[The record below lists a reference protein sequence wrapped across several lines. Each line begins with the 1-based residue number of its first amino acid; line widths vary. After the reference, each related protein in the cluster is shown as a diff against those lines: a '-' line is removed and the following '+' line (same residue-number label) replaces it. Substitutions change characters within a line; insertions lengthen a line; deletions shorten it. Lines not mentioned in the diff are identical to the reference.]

1 MYERSST
8 AFRAAVLLTIFAAAC
23 NDSPL
28 APRHQPSQPAGLT
41 PSQPGVRVFA
51 GRLADSVVLAF
62 DAVWARGSHPDY
74 REARRAWRKANG
86 ISDSVGDPGFTPVP
100 VRPNALLTDDEGSL
114 RPAPQIL
121 GHYEALHFGYAD
133 QNMNVPD
140 GVEAEVT
147 FIGDQADISASSI
160 TITKKDGST
169 FPSSGEIVRGPG
181 LIINCSDVLFGTCDN
196 RRRLNG
202 VMILSG
208 APTCDASGSG
218 TVSYYVSNLNSPFN
232 GAVGIVSS
240 GSSGSNPT
248 SIAAAGVV
256 SSRASPCPAGGQQ
269 SSDSTSSSPPTGPVG
284 VPSGP
289 PPPPTG
295 PNVPYYPPS
304 GGGTTSTYFHCDRGD
319 FYVNGSLFDTTI
331 VCYPS

>member
-1 MYERSST
+1 MTR
-8 AFRAAVLLTIFAAAC
+8 
-23 NDSPL
+23 
-28 APRHQPSQPAGLT
+28 
-41 PSQPGVRVFA
+41 SQPGVRVFA
-51 GRLADSVVLAF
+51 GRLADSVVHAF
-62 DAVWARGSHPDY
+62 DAAWARGSHPDY

-100 VRPNALLTDDEGSL
+100 VRPNALLTADNGSL
-114 RPAPQIL
+114 RPPPQIL
-121 GHYEALHFGYAD
+121 AHYEALHFGYAG
-133 QNMNVPD
+133 QNTSVPD

-169 FPSSGEIVRGPG
+169 FPSSGEIAQGPG
-181 LIINCSDVLFGTCDN
+181 LIISCADVLFGSCDN

-202 VMILSG
+202 VMILYG

-218 TVSYYVSNLNSPFN
+218 TISYYVSNLTSPFS
-232 GAVGIVSS
+232 GTVGVVSS
-240 GSSGSNPT
+240 GSSGNNPT

-256 SSRASPCPAGGQQ
+256 SSTASPCPANDNGGQQ
-269 SSDSTSSSPPTGPVG
+269 SNDSTTASPSGPVG

-295 PNVPYYPPS
+295 PNAPSYPAS
-304 GGGTTSTYFHCDRGD
+304 GGGTTVTYFHCDRG
-319 FYVNGSLFDTTI
+319 YVYQNGSLFETTI

>member
-8 AFRAAVLLTIFAAAC
+8 AFRAAILLTIFAAGC

-28 APRHQPSQPAGLT
+28 APRHDPSQPEVTT
-41 PSQPGVRVFA
+41 PRQAGVRVFA
-51 GRLADSVVLAF
+51 GRLADSVVHAF

-74 REARRAWRKANG
+74 REARHAWRKANG
-86 ISDSVGDPGFTPVP
+86 ISDSVGDPGFTPAA
-100 VRPNALLTDDEGSL
+100 VRPNALLTDNEGSL
-114 RPAPQIL
+114 RPPPQIFS
-121 GHYEALHFGYAD
+121 HREALHFGQVD
-133 QNMNVPD
+133 QSVNVPD

-147 FIGDQADISASSI
+147 FIGDQADISASRI

-169 FPSSGEIVRGPG
+169 FPYSGEIAQGPG
-181 LIINCSDVLFGTCDN
+181 QIISCADVLLGSCDN

-202 VMILSG
+202 VMIINN

-218 TVSYYVSNLNSPFN
+218 TVSYYVSNLSSPFS
-232 GAVGIVSS
+232 GTVGIVSS
-240 GSSGSNPT
+240 GSSGSNST

-256 SSRASPCPAGGQQ
+256 SSSASPCPAGGQQ
-269 SSDSTSSSPPTGPVG
+269 SGDSTSAASPTGPVG

-295 PNVPYYPPS
+295 PNAPYYPPS
-304 GGGTTSTYFHCDRGD
+304 GGGTTSTYFHCEQGD
-319 FYVNGSLFDTTI
+319 FYVNGSLFETTI

>member
-28 APRHQPSQPAGLT
+28 APPHEPSQPGGMT

-51 GRLADSVVLAF
+51 GWLADSVVHAF
-62 DAVWARGSHPDY
+62 DAVWASGSHPDY
-74 REARRAWRKANG
+74 REARHEWRKANG
-86 ISDSVGDPGFTPVP
+86 ISDSVGDRGFTPVP
-100 VRPNALLTDDEGSL
+100 VMPNAFLTDDEGSL
-114 RPAPQIL
+114 RPPPQIL
-121 GHYEALHFGYAD
+121 SHYEALHFGQVDRYV
-133 QNMNVPD
+133 NVPD
-140 GVEAEVT
+140 GVEGDVT

-169 FPSSGEIVRGPG
+169 FPYSGEITRGPG
-181 LIINCSDVLFGTCDN
+181 VIISCADVLFGSCDN

-202 VMILSG
+202 VMILSR

-218 TVSYYVSNLNSPFN
+218 TVSYYVANLNSPLS
-232 GAVGIVSS
+232 GTVGTVSS
-240 GSSGSNPT
+240 GSSGNNPT

-256 SSRASPCPAGGQQ
+256 SSTASPCPAGGQQ
-269 SSDSTSSSPPTGPVG
+269 SSDSTSASPTGPVG

-295 PNVPYYPPS
+295 PNAPYYPPTS
-304 GGGTTSTYFHCDRGD
+304 GGTTSTYFHCEQGD
-319 FYVNGSLFDTTI
+319 FYVNGSLFETTI

>member
-1 MYERSST
+1 M
-8 AFRAAVLLTIFAAAC
+8 
-23 NDSPL
+23 
-28 APRHQPSQPAGLT
+28 T

-51 GRLADSVVLAF
+51 GRLADSVVHAF

-74 REARRAWRKANG
+74 REARRSWRKANG
-86 ISDSVGDPGFTPVP
+86 ISDSVGDPGFTPVQF
-100 VRPNALLTDDEGSL
+100 RPNAVLTDDEGSL
-114 RPAPQIL
+114 RPPPQIL
-121 GHYEALHFGYAD
+121 AHYEALHFGYVD

-147 FIGDQADISASSI
+147 FVGDQADISASSI

-169 FPSSGEIVRGPG
+169 FSSSGEIAQGPG
-181 LIINCSDVLFGTCDN
+181 LIISCTDVLFGSCDN

-202 VMILSG
+202 VMLLSG

-218 TVSYYVSNLNSPFN
+218 TVSYYASNSNSTLSGP
-232 GAVGIVSS
+232 VGIVSS
-240 GSSGSNPT
+240 GTSGDNAT
-248 SIAAAGVV
+248 SIAMTGAV
-256 SSRASPCPAGGQQ
+256 SSAASPCPAGGQQ
-269 SSDSTSSSPPTGPVG
+269 STDSTSSSSPTGPVG

-289 PPPPTG
+289 APPPMG

-304 GGGTTSTYFHCDRGD
+304 GGGTTSTYFHCEQGD
-319 FYVNGSLFDTTI
+319 FYVNGSLFETTI